1 MTAADRHFTPFAALE
16 AATALSGTANG
27 IAMVAFPWLVLE
39 LTGSASAAAAIGA
52 VTLLPLLL
60 TSLVSGTLVDMVGRR
75 RVSVVSDL
83 LSLASVA
90 AIPLL
95 QAWVG
100 LSFGLL
106 AGLAVLGAVFD
117 PAGITAREAMLPE
130 AARAAGLPLERVNGT
145 HEAVWGLAFLIGPGV
160 GGLLIALVGAT
171 DAFWATAACFAL
183 SALLM
188 VMVRVPGAGRPAVHE
203 RGGGFWPA
211 TKEGLVFLWGDRVLR
226 SVALLTALLVGFWL
240 PVEGVVLPVYFQ
252 ARQEPGHLGAVL
264 MSLSAG
270 GVLGSLAYAAV
281 GTRFRRRPAFVG
293 GLVITSF
300 AIVGMAFLPPLPG
313 LLAFGFAAGAAYGPI
328 NPIANTAMQERTPE
342 RLRGRVLGL
351 LTSIAYAAGP
361 AGYLLAGPLIE
372 GVGLR
377 SAFLLLAGG
386 LVAVAVGSARVGSL
400 EGLDDAPSEFR
411 SAAAPEPPGSRG

>member
-1 MTAADRHFTPFAALE
+1 MTGARRDVAPFVALE
-16 AATALSGTANG
+16 AATALSGIANG
-27 IAMVAFPWLVLE
+27 VSMVAFPWLVLE
-39 LTGSASAAAAIGA
+39 VTGSASAAAAIGA

-60 TSLVSGTLVDMVGRR
+60 TSLVSGTLVDIVGRR

-83 LSLASVA
+83 LSLVSVA
-90 AIPLL
+90 AIPVLH
-95 QAWVG
+95 AWVG
-100 LSFGLL
+100 LGFGLL

-130 AARAAGLPLERVNGT
+130 AARAAGLRLERVNGS
-145 HEAVWGLAFLIGPGV
+145 HEAVWGLAFLVGPGV

-171 DAFWATAACFAL
+171 GAFWATAACFGM

-188 VMVRVPGAGRPAVHE
+188 VAVRVPGAGRPAVHE
-203 RGGGFWPA
+203 RVDGFWSA

-226 SVALLTALLVGFWL
+226 SVSLLTALLVGFWL

-252 ARQEPGHLGAVL
+252 QQQEPGHLGAVL

-281 GTRFRRRPAFVG
+281 GTRVRRRPAFVG
-293 GLVITSF
+293 ALVATSL
-300 AIVGMAFLPPLPG
+300 AIVGMAFLPPLFG

-328 NPIANTAMQERTPE
+328 NPIANIAMQERTPE

-351 LTSIAYAAGP
+351 LTSVAYAAGP
-361 AGYLLAGPLIE
+361 AGYLLTGPLIE
-372 GVGLR
+372 AIGLR

-386 LVAVAVGSARVGSL
+386 LVAVAVGSIGVGAL
-400 EGLDDAPSEFR
+400 EGLDEAPGEVR
-411 SAAAPEPPGSRG
+411 ATSAAETPHG

>member
-1 MTAADRHFTPFAALE
+1 MAATHRHFVPFVALE

-95 QAWVG
+95 QGWVG

-106 AGLAVLGAVFD
+106 AALAVFGAVFD
-117 PAGITAREAMLPE
+117 PAGITARETMLPE

-145 HEAVWGLAFLIGPGV
+145 HEAVWGLAFLVGPGV
-160 GGLLIALVGAT
+160 AGLLIALVGAT

-188 VMVRVPGAGRPAVHE
+188 VVVRVPGAGRPAVHE
-203 RGGGFWPA
+203 RVDGFWSG

-226 SVALLTALLVGFWL
+226 SVALVTALVVAFWL

-252 ARQEPGHLGAVL
+252 AQDEPGQLGVVL

-270 GVLGSLAYAAV
+270 GVLGALTYAAV
-281 GTRFRRRPAFVG
+281 GTRVRRRPAYVSA
-293 GLVITSF
+293 LVITSV
-300 AIVGMAFLPPLPG
+300 AIVGMAFLPPLFW
-313 LLAFGFAAGAAYGPI
+313 LLSFGFAAGAAYGPI
-328 NPIANTAMQERTPE
+328 NPIANTAMQERTPA

-372 GVGLR
+372 AVGLR

-386 LVAVAVGSARVGSL
+386 LVAVACGSLRVGSL
-400 EGLDDAPSEFR
+400 VGLDDAPREV
-411 SAAAPEPPGSRG
+411 SAATVPEPPSG